1 MRKLELEKKHK
12 RGTRTFFFIFIQK
25 CWLLALIGLGFFYL
39 AGSIYWGNLRQ
50 PTEQFLT
57 THADWYVSVGML
69 AEWFF
74 LVGIS
79 FFIVGYLRASVLYRT
94 YKFYLDEYA
103 VHLRRGLFYIRE
115 TTIPYHQI
123 SNVHIGRPYHYR
135 MLGLAQL
142 DIVTAADR
150 SDDRLERSSKKFLMP
165 VIDVS
170 LARILSRQ
178 LLESAAES
186 RRYGHLITNENDND
200 PTDEDDDEEEYD
212 KEEDITNED
221 TLERT

>member
-1 MRKLELEKKHK
+1 MRKLELGKKHK
-12 RGTRTFFFIFIQK
+12 RGTRTFFFIFIKK
-25 CWLLALIGLGFFYL
+25 CWLLILIGLGFFYL
-39 AGSIYWGNLRQ
+39 AGSIYWGSLRQ
-50 PTEQFLT
+50 PTTQLLA
-57 THADWYVSVGML
+57 THPNWYVSVGML
-69 AEWFF
+69 AEWFL

-79 FFIVGYLRASVLYRT
+79 FFIVGYLRASVLYRA

-103 VHLRRGLFYIRE
+103 VHLRHGLFYIRE

-123 SNVHIGRPYHYR
+123 SNVHIGRPYHYLL
-135 MLGLAQL
+135 LGLAQL

-165 VIDVS
+165 IIDVS

-186 RRYGHLITNENDND
+186 RRYGHLVTNEDDDDSNN
-200 PTDEDDDEEEYD
+200 EDDDEYD
-212 KEEDITNED
+212 EEDDTDLEEKE
-221 TLERT
+221 TLE